1 MIKLKDL
8 INENINEGKSDR
20 NVVQNFLDKVKK
32 ETGLSGYGSSS
43 GNMPATI
50 PWSNDPKKEKKI
62 MKIAKDMGFKLD
74 GKNNQML
81 SFYKMAESIE
91 ESSFVIKEGNHKT
104 YFHSFSGAA
113 TEAAKMA
120 EKQGYTIDEDD
131 WFSQVATGGRYSRS
145 RPSVGETHRFTVG
158 LEKRGKKANKALHFQ
173 VYGMQNGKYELNAYV
188 N

>member
-1 MIKLKDL
+1 
-8 INENINEGKSDR
+8 
-20 NVVQNFLDKVKK
+20 
-32 ETGLSGYGSSS
+32 
-43 GNMPATI
+43 
-50 PWSNDPKKEKKI
+50 
-62 MKIAKDMGFKLD
+62 
-74 GKNNQML
+74 ML

-91 ESSFVIKEGNHKT
+91 EGSFVIKEGNHKT